1 MTAKA
6 IATAAIVLMIPF
18 QVHAGTRNTDHCPA
32 DDAPQTPTSP
42 DAISKAQAL
51 RDDLSRRAAHGFAD
65 SMVDLATLE
74 EQGDAAAK
82 PDRAAALDLYE
93 KAAATGNQIGREKT
107 CIAYLLGEG
116 RPRDPVKGM
125 AVCAELPHNNAVFM
139 FAGAYDY
146 QNGLSGP
153 KDEDTARNLY
163 ALATK
168 AGSGEAADAMGQ
180 DLLAQGKADMAR
192 QWFRRGVYLGSPDA
206 MDHLAQMVEAG
217 QGGPADADEAGWLY
231 EHAALRGNVHAQGQ
245 PKSMRLLSA
254 CMADNGAEMAIT
266 HTYSDK
272 SGPHTETVTLDRLIS
287 LMTRSFATWV
297 SEATIEGSATI
308 ICHIA
313 ADHTLDACILEREY
327 PQRAGYG
334 QTLEAIFNGHMSV
347 ADQDARGRPTAHRRL
362 ALAVNWKVSH

>member
-1 MTAKA
+1 MARAEEKKH
-6 IATAAIVLMIPF
+6 M
-18 QVHAGTRNTDHCPA
+18 AGPD
-32 DDAPQTPTSP
+32 TSLITVWGEGRGFRVVWLLEEMRLP
-42 DAISKAQAL
+42 YRLRPVDLL
-51 RDDLSRRAAHGFAD
+51 RDLKDDPEFLAINPAGFIPALEDGGAVMVESIAIMQYLMARHGPTP
-65 SMVDLATLE
+65 LA
-74 EQGDAAAK
+74 
-82 PDRAAALDLYE
+82 PDPQDPAFP
-93 KAAATGNQIGREKT
+93 
-107 CIAYLLGEG
+107 AYLLGEG

-180 DLLAQGKADMAR
+180 YLLAEGKADMAR

-245 PKSMRLLSA
+245 PKSAHLLSA
-254 CMADNGAEMAIT
+254 CMADNGTEMAIT

-287 LMTRSFATWV
+287 LLTRSFSTWV
-297 SEATIEGSATI
+297 NEATIEGSATI
-308 ICHIA
+308 TCHIA
-313 ADHTLDACILEREY
+313 ADHTLDACILEREF

-334 QTLEAIFNGHMSV
+334 QTLEAVFNGHISV
-347 ADQDARGRPTAHRRL
+347 ADQDALSRPTAHRRL
-362 ALAVNWKVSH
+362 ALAVNWKVSR